1 MTTTTK
7 KRRTTK
13 TCRCGTT
20 SKEQMDMIL
29 YEIRQNRKDIAE
41 LKSFMQ
47 KSKGTIGVIVFL
59 IGILS
64 TVFYIL
70 KYFK

>member
-13 TCRCGTT
+13 PCRCGTT

-41 LKSFMQ
+41 LKSF
-47 KSKGTIGVIVFL
+47 IGVIVFL

>member
-1 MTTTTK
+1 MTIK
-7 KRRTTK
+7 KRK
-13 TCRCGTT
+13 ASIKPCRCGTT
-20 SKEQMDMIL
+20 SKDQMDMIL

>member
-13 TCRCGTT
+13 PCRCGTT

>member
-13 TCRCGTT
+13 PCRCGTT

-29 YEIRQNRKDIAE
+29 YEIRQNRKDILE
-41 LKSFMQ
+41 LKQFMN
-47 KSKGTIGVIVFL
+47 KSKGTVSVLVFL
-59 IGILS
+59 IGIIG
-64 TVFYIL
+64 TVYTAFS
-70 KYFK
+70 YFR